1 MDTEC
6 TIHISPEINIQN
18 IYRHLREHVIMY
30 SPPYNLHQI
39 LVQYIS
45 RSNGRPIRV
54 VISHPSRNIH
64 IVESSLQHQILQTA
78 INGFV
83 SHRIHRASF
92 RPFQSPLQTLTHRQP
107 PPPAKAVETQHTC
120 SICLEKIMQHD
131 LQLLPCAHSFH
142 RHCCARWFR
151 TSLTCPECRLPMA

>member
-6 TIHISPEINIQN
+6 TIHISPQINIEN

-30 SPPYNLHQI
+30 SPPYNLRQI
-39 LVQYIS
+39 LVQYIA

-54 VISHPSRNIH
+54 IISHPSRNIH
-64 IVESSLQHQILQTA
+64 IVEQSIQHQILQTA
-78 INGFV
+78 INGFA
-83 SHRIHRASF
+83 SHRIHRASS
-92 RPFQSPLQTLTHRQP
+92 RPFQTLQQQTRAQLPQAEKP
-107 PPPAKAVETQHTC
+107 VETRHTC

-131 LQLLPCAHSFH
+131 LQLLPCTHSFH